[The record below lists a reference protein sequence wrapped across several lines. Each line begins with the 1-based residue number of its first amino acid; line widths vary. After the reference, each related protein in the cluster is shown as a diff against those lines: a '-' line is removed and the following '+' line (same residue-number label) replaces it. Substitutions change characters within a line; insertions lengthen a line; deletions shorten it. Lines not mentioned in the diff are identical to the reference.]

1 MIEIDF
7 VKTLEAW
14 VLGSWEVMKIRGIP
28 LRIHPSWFLVFLYFT
43 LSARDQFET
52 LLDGQASIFNG
63 WLIGILTSFLLFLSV
78 LLHELA
84 HSFVAI
90 GEGLKVRD
98 ITLFFLG
105 GMANLEK
112 ECMTSKGSLK
122 IAISGPIVSLL
133 LAFLMILLSN
143 NLLGSSLILSNLF
156 KQVGSL
162 NLLIGVFNL
171 LPIIPLDGGVIL
183 KSLIWYFTGS
193 KKAGIKVAIA
203 SARVIA
209 IASILL
215 GVLVLFR
222 GRFYVAFCFLIIG
235 LFVFSSSKS
244 QSQIIQ
250 IQKILSELNVNQV
263 CSRSYRA
270 LEDDLPIRVL
280 SKHNSL
286 TKDNVSNDE
295 LILLCR
301 EGRWVGYLTEK
312 VLKNISVQNWD
323 KNFLYDFS
331 SPIDE
336 LPSIGEKESLCMAI
350 IKIEKT
356 KDARLLVL
364 SVAGL
369 PLGTLDRVDIGK
381 AVLKKIGLNLPD
393 QLIQIARKEN
403 IYPIGLN
410 LHNIAKSMI
419 SSDLEE
425 NQK

>member
-1 MIEIDF
+1 M
-7 VKTLEAW
+7 AN
-14 VLGSWEVMKIRGIP
+14 WEVMKIRGIP

-52 LLDGQASIFNG
+52 LLDGQASIWNG
-63 WLIGILTSFLLFLSV
+63 WLIGVFTSVLLFLSV

-112 ECMTSKGSLK
+112 ECKTSKGSLK
-122 IAISGPIVSLL
+122 IAISGPFVSLL

-143 NLLGSSLILSNLF
+143 NLSVSNIIVSNLF
-156 KQVGSL
+156 QQVGSL

-183 KSLIWYFTGS
+183 KSLIWHFTGS
-193 KKAGIKVAIA
+193 KRAGIKVAI
-203 SARVIA
+203 SAARFISFLA
-209 IASILL
+209 IFVGIYSLIS
-215 GVLVLFR
+215 
-222 GRFYVAFCFLIIG
+222 GRFYFAICLFIIG
-235 LFVFSSSKS
+235 LFVFTSSKS

-263 CSRSYRA
+263 CSRSYRV
-270 LEDDLPIRVL
+270 LEDDLPVKAL
-280 SKHNSL
+280 SKYNSL
-286 TKDNVSNDE
+286 NKNSGYNQE
-295 LILLCR
+295 WILLCR
-301 EGRWVGYLTEK
+301 EGRWVGYVHEK
-312 VLKNISVQNWD
+312 ILKDIVVQNWD
-323 KNFLYDFS
+323 KKFLYEFAL
-331 SPIDE
+331 PIDE
-336 LPSIGEKESLCMAI
+336 LPSISEKESLLKAI
-350 IKIEKT
+350 IKIEKS
-356 KDARLLVL
+356 KGARLLVF

-369 PLGTLDRVDIGK
+369 PFGTLDRVDIGK

-393 QLIQIARKEN
+393 QLIKVARKEN

-410 LHNIAKSMI
+410 LSQIANSMVL
-419 SSDLEE
+419 SDFEDD
-425 NQK
+425 QK

>member
-1 MIEIDF
+1 M
-7 VKTLEAW
+7 
-14 VLGSWEVMKIRGIP
+14 GSWDVMKIRGIP

-52 LLDGQASIFNG
+52 LLDGQPSIWNG
-63 WLIGILTSFLLFLSV
+63 WVIGAFTSSLLFLSV

-112 ECMTSKGSLK
+112 ECPTSKGSLK
-122 IAISGPIVSLL
+122 IAISGPVVSLL

-143 NLLGSSLILSNLF
+143 NLSESNFILSNLF

-171 LPIIPLDGGVIL
+171 LPIMPLDGGVIL

-193 KKAGIKVAIA
+193 KKAGIKVAIS
-203 SARVIA
+203 SARLISFIAVFIGIFNLLRGNLYIA
-209 IASILL
+209 I
-215 GVLVLFR
+215 
-222 GRFYVAFCFLIIG
+222 CFSIIG

-250 IQKILSELNVNQV
+250 IQNILSELYVNQV
-263 CSRSYRA
+263 CSRSFRV
-270 LEDDLPIRVL
+270 LEDDLPVKVL
-280 SKHNSL
+280 SKYNSL
-286 TKDNVSNDE
+286 NKDNIFNE
-295 LILLCR
+295 EWILLCR
-301 EGRWVGYLTEK
+301 EGRWVGYVNEK
-312 VLKNISVQNWD
+312 ILKNISVQNWD
-323 KNFLYDFS
+323 KKFLYEFLL
-331 SPIDE
+331 PINE
-336 LPSIGEKESLCMAI
+336 LPSISEKESLWKAI

-356 KDARLLVL
+356 KDGRLLVL
-364 SVAGL
+364 SVSGF

-381 AVLKKIGLNLPD
+381 AVLKKIGLNLPN
-393 QLIQIARKEN
+393 QLIKIARKEN
-403 IYPIGLN
+403 IYPLGLD
-410 LHNIAKSMI
+410 LLNIAQSMI
-419 SSDLEE
+419 MSDLKED
-425 NQK
+425 Q

>member
-1 MIEIDF
+1 LD
-7 VKTLEAW
+7 
-14 VLGSWEVMKIRGIP
+14 SWEVMKIRGIP

-52 LLDGQASIFNG
+52 LLDGQASMWNG
-63 WLIGILTSFLLFLSV
+63 WLIGAFTSVLLFLSV

-84 HSFVAI
+84 HSFVAM

-112 ECMTSKGSLK
+112 ECPTSKGSLK

-143 NLLGSSLILSNLF
+143 NLSVSNIIFSSLF

-193 KKAGIKVAIA
+193 KRAGIKVAIA
-203 SARVIA
+203 SARLISFL
-209 IASILL
+209 SIFIGIFSLL
-215 GVLVLFR
+215 N
-222 GRFYVAFCFLIIG
+222 GRFYVSMCLFVIG
-235 LFVFSSSKS
+235 LFIFTSSKS
-244 QSQIIQ
+244 QSQIIK
-250 IQKILSELNVNQV
+250 IQKILSELYVNQV
-263 CSRSYRA
+263 CGRSYRV
-270 LEDDLPIRVL
+270 LEDDSPVRVL
-280 SKHNSL
+280 SKFNSL
-286 TKDNVSNDE
+286 NKDNFSNE
-295 LILLCR
+295 EWILLFR
-301 EGRWVGYLTEK
+301 EGRWVGYVKEK
-312 VLKNISVQNWD
+312 ILKNISVQNWD
-323 KNFLYDFS
+323 KKFLYEFS
-331 SPIDE
+331 LPVDD
-336 LPSIGEKESLCMAI
+336 LPSISEKESLFKAI
-350 IKIEKT
+350 IKLEKT
-356 KDARLLVL
+356 KEARLLVL

-369 PLGTLDRVDIGK
+369 PIGTLDRVDLGK
-381 AVLKKIGLNLPD
+381 AVLEKIGLNLPD
-393 QLIQIARKEN
+393 QLIKVARKEN

-410 LHNIAKSMI
+410 LPSIAKSMV

-425 NQK
+425 DQN

>member
-1 MIEIDF
+1 M
-7 VKTLEAW
+7 
-14 VLGSWEVMKIRGIP
+14 GSWDVMKIRGIP

-52 LLDGQASIFNG
+52 LLDGQPSIWNG
-63 WLIGILTSFLLFLSV
+63 WVIGAFTSSLLFLSV

-112 ECMTSKGSLK
+112 ECPTSKGSLK
-122 IAISGPIVSLL
+122 IAISGPVVSLL

-143 NLLGSSLILSNLF
+143 NLSESNFILSNLF

-171 LPIIPLDGGVIL
+171 LPIMPLDGGVIL

-193 KKAGIKVAIA
+193 KKAGIKVAIS
-203 SARVIA
+203 SARLISFIAVFIGIFSLLRGNLYIA
-209 IASILL
+209 I
-215 GVLVLFR
+215 
-222 GRFYVAFCFLIIG
+222 CFSIIG

-250 IQKILSELNVNQV
+250 IQNILSELYVNQV
-263 CSRSYRA
+263 CSRSFRV
-270 LEDDLPIRVL
+270 LEDDLPVKVL
-280 SKHNSL
+280 SKYNSL
-286 TKDNVSNDE
+286 NKDNIFNE
-295 LILLCR
+295 EWILLCR
-301 EGRWVGYLTEK
+301 EGRWVGYVNEK
-312 VLKNISVQNWD
+312 ILKNISVQNWD
-323 KNFLYDFS
+323 KKFLYEFLL
-331 SPIDE
+331 PINE
-336 LPSIGEKESLCMAI
+336 LPSISEKESLWKAI

-356 KDARLLVL
+356 KDGRLLVL
-364 SVAGL
+364 SVSGL

-381 AVLKKIGLNLPD
+381 AVLKKIGLNLPN
-393 QLIQIARKEN
+393 QLIKIARKEN
-403 IYPIGLN
+403 IYPLGLD
-410 LHNIAKSMI
+410 LLNIAQSMVT
-419 SSDLEE
+419 SDLKED
-425 NQK
+425 Q

>member
-1 MIEIDF
+1 M
-7 VKTLEAW
+7 
-14 VLGSWEVMKIRGIP
+14 GSWEIMKIRGIP
-28 LRIHPSWFLVFLYFT
+28 LRIHPSWFLVLLYFT
-43 LSARDQFET
+43 LLGRDQFET
-52 LLDGQASIFNG
+52 LLDGQVSIWNG
-63 WLIGILTSFLLFLSV
+63 WVIGIFTSFLLFLSV

-105 GMANLEK
+105 GMSSLEK
-112 ECMTSKGSLK
+112 ECTTSKGSLK

-133 LAFLMILLSN
+133 LAYLMILLSK
-143 NLLGSSLILSNLF
+143 NLSGSSIIISNLF
-156 KQVGSL
+156 YQVGNL

-203 SARVIA
+203 SAKFI
-209 IASILL
+209 SILTIFAAIL
-215 GVLVLFR
+215 LLTQGI
-222 GRFYVAFCFLIIG
+222 FYVAFCFLIIG
-235 LFVFSSSKS
+235 LFVFSSSRS

-250 IQKILSELNVNQV
+250 IQKILSELCVKQV
-263 CSRSYRA
+263 CSRLYRV
-270 LEDDLPIRVL
+270 LEDDLPVKVL
-280 SKHNSL
+280 SKYNSL
-286 TKDNVSNDE
+286 NKDNGSNNE
-295 LILLCR
+295 WVLLCR
-301 EGRWVGYLTEK
+301 EGRWVGYVTK
-312 VLKNISVQNWD
+312 NILKNISVQSWD
-323 KNFLYDFS
+323 KKFLYDFS

-336 LPSIGEKESLCMAI
+336 LPSIDEKESLWKAI
-350 IKIEKT
+350 LKIEKT
-356 KDARLLVL
+356 KEARLLVL

-393 QLIQIARKEN
+393 QLIRAARKEN

-410 LHNIAKSMI
+410 LSNIAQSIVKS
-419 SSDLEE
+419 DFEE